1 MKIIC
6 FDTETTG
13 LIPRPKPM
21 IFAKDKWPF
30 IIQLSYIVIDTNSK
44 DYIFENDYIKLDDY
58 SVLTEESYNIH
69 KIDKNFL
76 EEKGKKLYDVL
87 IKFNS
92 YLKECEVVLAHNL
105 EFDKDMIIIEC
116 YRNKVF
122 HYFNNNSIKIQ
133 EYCTMK
139 EGVNICKI
147 EKTNSRGEIYYK
159 WPKLKEL
166 YTNLFTDEIIDE
178 SLLHNAF
185 YDVYYTLKCYFKI
198 VYNEILDLKF

>member
-21 IFAKDKWPF
+21 IFAKDKWPC
-30 IIQLSYIVIDTNSK
+30 ILQLSYIVFDTSSK
-44 DYIFENDYIKLDDY
+44 KYIYENDYVKLEDY

-76 EEKGKKLYDVL
+76 QEKGKKLNDIL

-92 YLKECEVVLAHNL
+92 YLKDCQIVLAHNL

-116 YRNKVF
+116 YRNKIF
-122 HYFNNNSIKIQ
+122 HYFNNNSNKIK

-139 EGVNICKI
+139 QSINICKI
-147 EKTNSRGEIYYK
+147 EKINRRGEKYFK
-159 WPKLKEL
+159 WPKLNEL
-166 YTNLFTDEIIDE
+166 YLELFKTAPDEK
-178 SLLHNAF
+178 LLHNAF
-185 YDVYYTLKCYFKI
+185 YDVYYTLKCYYKI
-198 VYNEILDLKF
+198 EYDQILDLKF

>member
-21 IFAKDKWPF
+21 IFAKDKWPY
-30 IIQLSYIVIDTNSK
+30 ILQLSYIVYDTDSK
-44 DYIFENDYIKLDDY
+44 NYIFENDYIKLEDY
-58 SVLTEESYNIH
+58 SVITEESYNIH
-69 KIDKNFL
+69 KIDKIFL
-76 EEKGKKLYDVL
+76 QQNGKNINEVL
-87 IKFNS
+87 IKFNT
-92 YLKECEVVLAHNL
+92 YLKDSQIVLGHNL
-105 EFDKDMIIIEC
+105 QFDKDMIIIEC

-122 HYFNNNSIKIQ
+122 HYFNNNMLKIK

-139 EGVNICKI
+139 QGINICKI
-147 EKTNSRGEIYYK
+147 EKTNSAGEIYYK

-166 YTNLFTDEIIDE
+166 YLELFKKEPDE

-198 VYNEILDLKF
+198 EYDEILNLKF